1 MTEIQV
7 KDIMLKHGSKVILES
22 CSFKVKSGGRMALL
36 GPSGCG
42 KTTLLR
48 AIAGLHR
55 ISSGTISL
63 DNDDVTEI
71 SVEKRGIGLIFQR
84 PLLMPHLDVWGNLR
98 LGQKKY
104 DEEEIRI
111 MLDLIGLKGF
121 GSRKVDQL
129 SGGESQRIAVGRAL
143 LAKPRVLLLDEP
155 FSNLDSSLRIR
166 LSMDI
171 AQILESRNTTAIL
184 VTHDADEAKRFSHI
198 SIDFEDLGKK

>member
-22 CSFKVKSGGRMALL
+22 CSFNVKSGGRMALL

-111 MLDLIGLKGF
+111 MLDLIGLEGF

-184 VTHDADEAKRFSHI
+184 VTHDADEAERFSHI
-198 SIDFEDLGKK
+198 SMDFENLEKK

>member
-22 CSFKVKSGGRMALL
+22 CSFNVKSGGRMALL

-111 MLDLIGLKGF
+111 MLDLIGLEGF

-184 VTHDADEAKRFSHI
+184 VTHDANEADRFSHI
-198 SIDFEDLGKK
+198 SMDFENLEKK

>member
-1 MTEIQV
+1 MTEIHV
-7 KDIMLKHGSKVILES
+7 ENIMLKHGSKVILES
-22 CSFKVKSGGRMALL
+22 CSFNVKSGDRMALL

-63 DNDDVTEI
+63 DSEDVTEI
-71 SVEKRGIGLIFQR
+71 SVENRGIGLIFQR

-98 LGQKKY
+98 LGQKTY
-104 DEEEIRI
+104 DEEEINM

-143 LAKPRVLLLDEP
+143 LANPRVLLLDEP

-166 LSMDI
+166 LCTDI

-184 VTHDADEAKRFSHI
+184 VTHDANEAHRFSHI
-198 SIDFEDLGKK
+198 SMDFDSLQKL

>member
-22 CSFKVKSGGRMALL
+22 CSFNVKSGGRMALL

-98 LGQKKY
+98 LGQKRY
-104 DEEEIRI
+104 NEEEIRI
-111 MLDLIGLKGF
+111 MLDLIGLNDF

-184 VTHDADEAKRFSHI
+184 VTHDANEAERFSHI
-198 SIDFEDLGKK
+198 SMDFEDLEEK

>member
-7 KDIMLKHGSKVILES
+7 KNIMLNYGLKVVLES
-22 CSFKVKSGGRMALL
+22 CSFDVKSGRRMALL

-48 AIAGLHR
+48 AIAGLHK
-55 ISSGTISL
+55 ITSGAIFL
-63 DNDDVTEI
+63 DSEDVTEI
-71 SVEKRGIGLIFQR
+71 PVEERGIGLIFQR
-84 PLLMPHLDVWGNLR
+84 PLLMPHLNVWGNLR
-98 LGQKKY
+98 LGQKENN
-104 DEEEIRI
+104 DEEIKN

-121 GSRKVDQL
+121 ESRKVEQL

-143 LAKPRVLLLDEP
+143 LARPRVLLLDEP

-166 LSMDI
+166 LCTDI

-184 VTHDADEAKRFSHI
+184 VTHDADEADRFSHI
-198 SIDFEDLGKK
+198 SMNFDDLNKK

>member
-22 CSFKVKSGGRMALL
+22 CSFNVKSGGRMALL

>member
-7 KDIMLKHGSKVILES
+7 KNIMLNYGLKVVLES
-22 CSFKVKSGGRMALL
+22 CSFDVKSGRRMALL

-48 AIAGLHR
+48 AIAGLHK
-55 ISSGTISL
+55 ITSGAIFL
-63 DNDDVTEI
+63 DSEDVTEI
-71 SVEKRGIGLIFQR
+71 PVEERGIGLIFQR
-84 PLLMPHLDVWGNLR
+84 PLLMPHLNVWGNLR
-98 LGQKKY
+98 LGQKENN
-104 DEEEIRI
+104 DEEIKN

-121 GSRKVDQL
+121 ESRKVEQL

-143 LAKPRVLLLDEP
+143 LARPRVLLLDEP

-166 LSMDI
+166 LCTDI

-184 VTHDADEAKRFSHI
+184 VTHDSDEADRFSHI
-198 SIDFEDLGKK
+198 SMNFDDLNKK

>member
-22 CSFKVKSGGRMALL
+22 CSFNVKSGGRMALL

-111 MLDLIGLKGF
+111 MLDLIGLEGF

-155 FSNLDSSLRIR
+155 FGALDEITKSESFVDVSPSTVIELKLSS
-166 LSMDI
+166 
-171 AQILESRNTTAIL
+171 
-184 VTHDADEAKRFSHI
+184 KY
-198 SIDFEDLGKK
+198 

>member
-1 MTEIQV
+1 MTEIKV
-7 KDIMLKHGSKVILES
+7 KDIMLKYGSEVVLES
-22 CSFKVKSGGRMALL
+22 CSFDVKSGGRMALL

-48 AIAGLHR
+48 AIAGLHK

-63 DNDDVTEI
+63 DSEDVTEI
-71 SVEKRGIGLIFQR
+71 PVEKRGIGLIFQR
-84 PLLMPHLDVWGNLR
+84 PLLMPHLDVLGNLR
-98 LGQKKY
+98 LGQKKRD
-104 DEEEIRI
+104 DEEIKT

-121 GSRKVDQL
+121 ASRKVDQL

-143 LAKPRVLLLDEP
+143 LAEPRVLLLDEP

-166 LSMDI
+166 LCMDI

-184 VTHDADEAKRFSHI
+184 VTHDSDEADRFSHI
-198 SIDFEDLGKK
+198 SMNFDDLEKK

>member
-22 CSFKVKSGGRMALL
+22 CSFNVKSGGRMALL

-111 MLDLIGLKGF
+111 MLDLIGLEGF

-184 VTHDADEAKRFSHI
+184 VTHDADEAERFSHI
-198 SIDFEDLGKK
+198 SMDFEDLEKK

>member
-7 KDIMLKHGSKVILES
+7 KNIMLNHGLKVVLES
-22 CSFKVKSGGRMALL
+22 CSFEVKSGRRMALL

-48 AIAGLHR
+48 AIAGLHK
-55 ISSGTISL
+55 ITSGAIFL
-63 DNDDVTEI
+63 DSEDVTEI
-71 SVEKRGIGLIFQR
+71 PVEERGIGLIFQR
-84 PLLMPHLDVWGNLR
+84 PLLMPHLNVWGNLR
-98 LGQKKY
+98 LGQKENN
-104 DEEEIRI
+104 DEEIKN

-121 GSRKVDQL
+121 ESRKVEQL

-143 LAKPRVLLLDEP
+143 LARPRVLLLDEP

-166 LSMDI
+166 LCTDI

-184 VTHDADEAKRFSHI
+184 VTHDADEADRFSHI
-198 SIDFEDLGKK
+198 SMNFDDLNKK

>member
-22 CSFKVKSGGRMALL
+22 CSFNVKSGGRMALL

-111 MLDLIGLKGF
+111 MLDLIGLNGF

-184 VTHDADEAKRFSHI
+184 VTHDADEAERFSHI
-198 SIDFEDLGKK
+198 SMDFDDLEKK

>member
-22 CSFKVKSGGRMALL
+22 CSFNVKSGGRMALL

-71 SVEKRGIGLIFQR
+71 SVDKRGIGLIFQR

-111 MLDLIGLKGF
+111 MLDLIGLEGF

-184 VTHDADEAKRFSHI
+184 VTHDADEAERFSHI
-198 SIDFEDLGKK
+198 SMDFEDLEKK

>member
-22 CSFKVKSGGRMALL
+22 CSFNVKSGGRMALL

-111 MLDLIGLKGF
+111 MLDLIGLEGF

-184 VTHDADEAKRFSHI
+184 VTHDADEAERFSHI
-198 SIDFEDLGKK
+198 SMNFEDLEKK

>member
-22 CSFKVKSGGRMALL
+22 CSFNVKSGGRMALL

-111 MLDLIGLKGF
+111 MLDLIGLEGF

-184 VTHDADEAKRFSHI
+184 VTHDANEAERFSHI
-198 SIDFEDLGKK
+198 SMDFEDLEEK

>member
-22 CSFKVKSGGRMALL
+22 CSFNVKSGGRMALL

-111 MLDLIGLKGF
+111 MLDLIGLEGF

-143 LAKPRVLLLDEP
+143 LAKPRVLLLDGP

-184 VTHDADEAKRFSHI
+184 VTHDANEAERFSHI
-198 SIDFEDLGKK
+198 SMDFEDLEKK

>member
-7 KDIMLKHGSKVILES
+7 ENIMLNYGLKVVLES
-22 CSFKVKSGGRMALL
+22 CSFDVKSGSRMALL

-48 AIAGLHR
+48 AIAGLHK
-55 ISSGTISL
+55 ITSGTIFL
-63 DNDDVTEI
+63 DSEDVTEI
-71 SVEKRGIGLIFQR
+71 PVEERGIGLIFQR
-84 PLLMPHLDVWGNLR
+84 PLLMPHLNVWGNLR
-98 LGQKKY
+98 LGQKENN
-104 DEEEIRI
+104 DEEIKN

-121 GSRKVDQL
+121 ESRKVEQL

-143 LAKPRVLLLDEP
+143 LARPRVLLLDEP

-166 LSMDI
+166 LCTDI

-184 VTHDADEAKRFSHI
+184 VTHDADEADRFSHI
-198 SIDFEDLGKK
+198 SMNFDDLNKK

>member
-22 CSFKVKSGGRMALL
+22 CSFNVKSGGRMALL

-48 AIAGLHR
+48 AIAGLHG
-55 ISSGTISL
+55 ISSGTVSL
-63 DNDDVTEI
+63 DSDDVTEI
-71 SVEKRGIGLIFQR
+71 PAEKRGIGLIFQR

-98 LGQKKY
+98 LGQKRY
-104 DEEEIRI
+104 NEEEIRI
-111 MLDLIGLKGF
+111 MLDLIGLNDF

-166 LSMDI
+166 LSKDI

-184 VTHDADEAKRFSHI
+184 VTHDADEAERFSHI
-198 SIDFEDLGKK
+198 SMNFEDLEKK

>member
-1 MTEIQV
+1 
-7 KDIMLKHGSKVILES
+7 
-22 CSFKVKSGGRMALL
+22 MALL

-42 KTTLLR
+42 KNTLLR

-111 MLDLIGLKGF
+111 MLDLIGLEGF

-166 LSMDI
+166 LSKDI

-184 VTHDADEAKRFSHI
+184 VTHDADEAERFSHI
-198 SIDFEDLGKK
+198 SMDFEDLEKK

>member
-1 MTEIQV
+1 MTGIQV
-7 KDIMLKHGSKVILES
+7 KNIMLKHGSKVILEC
-22 CSFKVKSGGRMALL
+22 CSFDVKSGDRMALL

-55 ISSGTISL
+55 ISSGTVSL
-63 DNDDVTEI
+63 DSDDVTEI
-71 SVEKRGIGLIFQR
+71 SVERRGIGLIFQR

-98 LGQKKY
+98 LGQKGY

-111 MLDLIGLKGF
+111 MLDLIGLNGF

-166 LSMDI
+166 LSKDI

-184 VTHDADEAKRFSHI
+184 VTHDPDEAERFSHI
-198 SIDFEDLGKK
+198 SMNFEDLEKK

>member
-7 KDIMLKHGSKVILES
+7 ENIMLNYGLKVVLES
-22 CSFKVKSGGRMALL
+22 CSFDVKSGRRMALL

-48 AIAGLHR
+48 AIAGLHK
-55 ISSGTISL
+55 ITSGAIFL
-63 DNDDVTEI
+63 DSEDVTEI
-71 SVEKRGIGLIFQR
+71 PVEERGIGLIFQR
-84 PLLMPHLDVWGNLR
+84 PLLMPHLNVWGNLR
-98 LGQKKY
+98 LGQKENN
-104 DEEEIRI
+104 DEEIKN

-121 GSRKVDQL
+121 ESRKVEQL

-143 LAKPRVLLLDEP
+143 LARPRVLLLDEP

-166 LSMDI
+166 LCTDI

-184 VTHDADEAKRFSHI
+184 VTHDADEADRFSHI
-198 SIDFEDLGKK
+198 SMNFDDLNKK

>member
-7 KDIMLKHGSKVILES
+7 KNIMLKHGSKVILEC
-22 CSFKVKSGGRMALL
+22 CSFDVKSGDRMALL

-55 ISSGTISL
+55 ISSGTVSL
-63 DNDDVTEI
+63 DSDDVTEI
-71 SVEKRGIGLIFQR
+71 SVERRGIGLIFQR

-98 LGQKKY
+98 LGQKGY

-111 MLDLIGLKGF
+111 MLDLIGLNGF

-166 LSMDI
+166 LSKDI

-184 VTHDADEAKRFSHI
+184 VTHDPDEAERFSHI
-198 SIDFEDLGKK
+198 SMNFDDLEKK

>member
-7 KDIMLKHGSKVILES
+7 KNIMLKHGSKVILEC
-22 CSFKVKSGGRMALL
+22 CSFDVKSGDRMALL

-48 AIAGLHR
+48 AIAGLHG
-55 ISSGTISL
+55 ISSGTVSL
-63 DNDDVTEI
+63 DSDDVTEI
-71 SVEKRGIGLIFQR
+71 PAEKRGIGLIFQR

-98 LGQKKY
+98 LGQKGY

-111 MLDLIGLKGF
+111 MLDLIGLNDF

-184 VTHDADEAKRFSHI
+184 VTHDADEAERFSHI
-198 SIDFEDLGKK
+198 SMDFEDLEKK

>member
-1 MTEIQV
+1 MTEITV
-7 KDIMLKHGSKVILES
+7 KDIMLKYGSEVVLES
-22 CSFKVKSGGRMALL
+22 CSFDVKSGGRVALL

-48 AIAGLHR
+48 AIAGLHK

-63 DNDDVTEI
+63 DSEDVTEI
-71 SVEKRGIGLIFQR
+71 PVEKRGIGLIFQR
-84 PLLMPHLDVWGNLR
+84 PLLMPHLDVLGNLR
-98 LGQKKY
+98 LGQKKR
-104 DEEEIRI
+104 DDEEIRT
-111 MLDLIGLKGF
+111 MLDLIGLRGF
-121 GSRKVDQL
+121 ASRKVDQL

-166 LSMDI
+166 LCMDI

-184 VTHDADEAKRFSHI
+184 VTHDSDEADRFSHI
-198 SIDFEDLGKK
+198 SMNFDDLEKK